1 MNDNSSTLVL
11 LDPSSPDGEAGLL
24 VARDSEAKVTLMIF
38 IDDPSGAP
46 LAAFADAE
54 SVSIS
59 HAASRYLDQVIARC
73 ASEGPIETVSSS
85 GVDPVDEILEI
96 ADETQASSIVIPP
109 SRPGLSGRSWDR
121 LVSAST
127 VPIVLAPRIA
137 A

>member
-1 MNDNSSTLVL
+1 MNETTNTLIL

-24 VARDSEAKVTLMIF
+24 VDSDANVTVMIF
-38 IDDPSGAP
+38 IDGPSGAP

-59 HAASRYLDQVIARC
+59 QAANRYLDQVIARC
-73 ASEGPIETVSSS
+73 APERLIEAVSSS

-96 ADETQASSIVIPP
+96 AGETGASSIIIPP
-109 SRPGLSGRSWDR
+109 SRPGLGGRSWDR

-127 VPIVLAPRIA
+127 VPIVLAPRLA

>member
-1 MNDNSSTLVL
+1 MNDHLSTLIL

-24 VARDSEAKVTLMIF
+24 VARNSEARVTVMIF
-38 IDDPSGAP
+38 TDDPSGAS

-59 HAASRYLDQVIARC
+59 HAAGRYLDQVVARC
-73 ASEGPIETVSSS
+73 APEHIEVVSSS

-96 ADETQASSIVIPP
+96 AGETQASSIIIPP
-109 SRPGLSGRSWDR
+109 SRPGLGGRSWDR
-121 LVSAST
+121 LVAAST

>member
-24 VARDSEAKVTLMIF
+24 VARERDARLTVMIF

-59 HAASRYLDQVIARC
+59 HAANRYLDQVIARC
-73 ASEGPIETVSSS
+73 APEHIEVVSSS

-96 ADETQASSIVIPP
+96 ADETRASSIIIPP
-109 SRPGLSGRSWDR
+109 SRPGLGGRSWDR
-121 LVSAST
+121 LVAAST
-127 VPIVLAPRIA
+127 VPIVLAPRLA